1 MTVEIEHDKDVKEL
15 LRENLELTK
24 EIHGMTKKI
33 KRHITFQKIIT
44 FVYLI
49 IIVAPIILSVIF
61 LPPLIKNILGQYQ
74 GLLGGDAGN
83 LLDLLKGTSGGFNLD
98 SLKNLDSSNSLD
110 ASNIDIKK
118 LPPEVQK
125 LIQEQQKK

>member
-1 MTVEIEHDKDVKEL
+1 MTVEIEHDKDIKEL

-33 KRHITFQKIIT
+33 KNHIIFQRVVS

-49 IIVAPIILSVIF
+49 IIVAPIIISIIF

-74 GLLGGDAGN
+74 DLLGGDTGN
-83 LLDLLKGTSGGFNLD
+83 LLDLLKGASGGLNLD
-98 SLKNLDSSNSLD
+98 SLKNLDS
-110 ASNIDIKK
+110 KK
-118 LPPEVQK
+118 LSPEVQK
-125 LIQEQQKK
+125 LIQDQQKK

>member
-24 EIHGMTKKI
+24 EIYGMTRKI
-33 KRHITFQKIIT
+33 KNHITFQKIVSFI
-44 FVYLI
+44 YLI
-49 IIVAPIILSVIF
+49 IIVAPIVISIIF

-74 GLLGGDAGN
+74 DLLGGNTGN
-83 LLDLLKGTSGGFNLD
+83 LLDLLKGTGDGLNLD
-98 SLKNLDSSNSLD
+98 SLKNVDT
-110 ASNIDIKK
+110 SNIDIKK